1 MSRKYN
7 SILWQTLKTQLTE
20 EDIYSSYF
28 DEDLLSSSE
37 FAALA
42 VALSPDRY
50 HEIIKG
56 ITSATEEEYYLC
68 SQANTKIRLPLI
80 QFMLKQPK
88 TKYILKEGDIIMPFA
103 YLIEWAAR
111 NKILFPKRFV
121 QYLSDSLKHIYIQFQ
136 PRDIALR
143 EESKYSTPYHKARFQ
158 EVVDECV
165 DKEPEIRPADILKK
179 DEITNLLKSFHR
191 EEGKSQSYR
200 QRTLKGWIAED
211 HPFPHG
217 RPKKRSKTD

>member
-50 HEIIKG
+50 HEIING
-56 ITSATEEEYYLC
+56 ITSATDEEYSLY
-68 SQANTKIRLPLI
+68 SQANTKIRFPLL

-88 TKYILKEGDIIMPFA
+88 TKYILDEEDIIIPFA

-121 QYLSDSLKHIYIQFQ
+121 KYLSDSLKHVYIQFQ
-136 PRDIALR
+136 PRNIALR
-143 EESKYSTPYHKARFQ
+143 EASKYSTPYHRARFL
-158 EVVDECV
+158 EVVDECF
-165 DKEPEIRPADILKK
+165 DTTPDITPAEILKT
-179 DEITNLLKSFHR
+179 DRITNLLKSFHG
-191 EEGKSQSYR
+191 ENGKSQSYKK
-200 QRTLKGWIAED
+200 RTLKEWVSDE

-217 RPKKRSKTD
+217 CPKKRSKTD